1 MEDRRQ
7 PTGPAGQ
14 FGPEVYA
21 TWRGSS
27 LGEITEDLE
36 QRLLLRLAG
45 ELHGR
50 NVLDVGCGDGALTQA
65 FVRGG
70 AASVVG
76 CDIDPRMISRAVSRA
91 TQEEQVVHYTVADT
105 VDLPFADQSF
115 DLVTVITVLA
125 FVHDAEGAIRE
136 IARVLRPGGSLIIGD
151 LAKWNS
157 WAAWRRM
164 RGWLGGAK
172 TWRAATFRTA
182 TQLRGL
188 ARSAQ
193 LRVEHV
199 SGAIF
204 FPPWLPLARLLAPC
218 DAALGEWTT
227 QGPLSLRSGPAKSD
241 RLFLR
246 SLSIAYSSPV
256 SSWPDLDL
264 RNSVRSHK
272 FPVIAIQFPC
282 SPRIQSGPVVPNSAF
297 FRGIGR
303 RERSDS

>member
-14 FGPEVYA
+14 FGPGVYA
-21 TWRGSS
+21 TWRESS

-45 ELHGR
+45 DLHGR
-50 NVLDVGCGDGALTQA
+50 NVLDVGCGDGTLTLA

-76 CDIDPRMISRAVSRA
+76 CDIDPRMISRAVRRA
-91 TQEEQVVHYTVADT
+91 MQEEQAPYYAVADT
-105 VDLPFADQSF
+105 VHLPFADRSF

-125 FVHDAEGAIRE
+125 FVHDTEGAVRE
-136 IARVLRPGGSLIIGD
+136 MARVLRPGGSLIIGD

-157 WAAWRRM
+157 WAARRRV
-164 RGWLGGAK
+164 RGWLGAK
-172 TWRAATFRTA
+172 MWRAATFRTA

-188 ARSAQ
+188 VRSAQ

-204 FPPWLPLARLLAPC
+204 FPPWLPLARLLAPW
-218 DAALGEWTT
+218 DAPLGELTT
-227 QGPLSLRSGPAKSD
+227 QGAA
-241 RLFLR
+241 FV
-246 SLSIAYSSPV
+246 A
-256 SSWPDLDL
+256 
-264 RNSVRSHK
+264 VRSRK
-272 FPVIAIQFPC
+272 
-282 SPRIQSGPVVPNSAF
+282 
-297 FRGIGR
+297 
-303 RERSDS
+303 E